1 MTETELNR
9 LALCHFVKSEDPG
22 CERIK
27 VIYSCH
33 SPRSGQQ
40 GLPVLESISGD
51 M

>member
-9 LALCHFVKSEDPG
+9 LALLHFVKLGDPG
-22 CERIK
+22 HEMIV
-27 VIYSCH
+27 VIYPRH

-40 GLPVLESISGD
+40 GLPVLEGILGD